1 LARFFLAACDDA
13 ALAASWT
20 GFGRLPQS
28 TATPIRNLTR
38 SGFCYDPGDPP
49 QGMPVTEPNPAADFE
64 ALGRQ
69 VWEAWSRPW
78 AGPAAAVPAAGA
90 LPGMDGLKNYLD
102 WMQQTA
108 ATMAGQGG
116 QGASPAAPFG
126 GWAMPGTGMPSFGLD
141 ALRGLLDTPA
151 FGHTREQQAEQ
162 QALVRALL
170 DHQQASARY
179 QELLARAQAQ
189 GAERLQRKL
198 AEPGFQVDSLKAMYD
213 LWVDAVEEAYAEIA
227 LSDEFRE
234 AYAAQGNT
242 QMRVRQ
248 LQQQQ
253 VEQWCRQV
261 GLPTRSEVAT
271 LGQRLQELRR
281 ELRRM
286 NAAVGAGAPSHA
298 AGKAVETAKRQAPA
312 KPASRAKAKP
322 ESAAKAATRRAPRQP
337 R

>member
-1 LARFFLAACDDA
+1 V
-13 ALAASWT
+13 
-20 GFGRLPQS
+20 
-28 TATPIRNLTR
+28 TA
-38 SGFCYDPGDPP
+38 
-49 QGMPVTEPNPAADFE
+49 QNPAADFE

-69 VWEAWSRPW
+69 VWDAWSRSW
-78 AGPAAAVPAAGA
+78 AGAAPAPAAPPA
-90 LPGMDGLKNYLD
+90 PGMDGLKSYLD
-102 WMQQTA
+102 WMQQA
-108 ATMAGQGG
+108 AAAMTGQGG
-116 QGASPAAPFG
+116 QVAPPVAPFG
-126 GWAMPGTGMPSFGLD
+126 NWTLPGAASPPPGLD
-141 ALRGLLDTPA
+141 ALRAWLDTPA
-151 FGHTREQQAEQ
+151 FGHTREQQAQQ
-162 QALVRALL
+162 QALLRALL

-179 QELLARAQAQ
+179 QQLLARAQAR
-189 GAERLQRKL
+189 GAERMQRKL

-253 VEQWCRQV
+253 VEQWCREV

-271 LGQRLQELRR
+271 LGQRVQQLRR

-286 NAAVGAGAPSHA
+286 QA
-298 AGKAVETAKRQAPA
+298 AGKSTSETAAVKTSRSRASARPAAPA
-312 KPASRAKAKP
+312 KARP
-322 ESAAKAATRRAPRQP
+322 AAKAATRRAPRKP

>member
-1 LARFFLAACDDA
+1 M
-13 ALAASWT
+13 T
-20 GFGRLPQS
+20 GL
-28 TATPIRNLTR
+28 
-38 SGFCYDPGDPP
+38 
-49 QGMPVTEPNPAADFE
+49 
-64 ALGRQ
+64 
-69 VWEAWSRPW
+69 
-78 AGPAAAVPAAGA
+78 
-90 LPGMDGLKNYLD
+90 
-102 WMQQTA
+102 
-108 ATMAGQGG
+108 GG
-116 QGASPAAPFG
+116 QVASPVAPFAN
-126 GWAMPGTGMPSFGLD
+126 WTMPGTGMPPAGFD

-151 FGHTREQQAEQ
+151 FGHTREQQAQQ
-162 QALVRALL
+162 QALLRALL

-189 GAERLQRKL
+189 GAERMQRKL
-198 AEPGFQVDSLKAMYD
+198 AEPGFQADSLKAMYD

-253 VEQWCRQV
+253 VEQWCREV

-286 NAAVGAGAPSHA
+286 QAAGRSADEHAAVKTSRSA
-298 AGKAVETAKRQAPA
+298 ASA
-312 KPASRAKAKP
+312 KPTTRAKARP
-322 ESAAKAATRRAPRQP
+322 ATKATTTRRAPRKP

>member
-1 LARFFLAACDDA
+1 LAG
-13 ALAASWT
+13 SV
-20 GFGRLPQS
+20 P
-28 TATPIRNLTR
+28 
-38 SGFCYDPGDPP
+38 
-49 QGMPVTEPNPAADFE
+49 
-64 ALGRQ
+64 
-69 VWEAWSRPW
+69 
-78 AGPAAAVPAAGA
+78 VPAAPPPMPSA
-90 LPGMDGLKNYLD
+90 DGLKSYLD
-102 WMQQTA
+102 WMQQA
-108 ATMAGQGG
+108 AAAMTGQGG
-116 QGASPAAPFG
+116 HVTPSVAPFG
-126 GWAMPGTGMPSFGLD
+126 HWTMPGTGTPPVSLD

-151 FGHTREQQAEQ
+151 FGYTREQQAQQ
-162 QALVRALL
+162 QALMRALL

-189 GAERLQRKL
+189 GAERMQRKL

-234 AYAAQGNT
+234 AYATQGNT

-253 VEQWCRQV
+253 VEQWCRET

-281 ELRRM
+281 DLRRM
-286 NAAVGAGAPSHA
+286 QAVGRSVPEGVAV
-298 AGKAVETAKRQAPA
+298 KASKAKVPA
-312 KPASRAKAKP
+312 KPATRAKARP
-322 ESAAKAATRRAPRQP
+322 ASQTTTRRAPRKP

>member
-1 LARFFLAACDDA
+1 
-13 ALAASWT
+13 
-20 GFGRLPQS
+20 
-28 TATPIRNLTR
+28 
-38 SGFCYDPGDPP
+38 
-49 QGMPVTEPNPAADFE
+49 MPVTAQNPVADFE

-69 VWEAWSRPW
+69 VWDAWSRSL
-78 AGPAAAVPAAGA
+78 AGSAPAPAPPPM
-90 LPGMDGLKNYLD
+90 PGVDGLKSYLD
-102 WMQQTA
+102 WMQQA
-108 ATMAGQGG
+108 AAAMSGQGG
-116 QGASPAAPFG
+116 HVAPPGAPFG
-126 GWAMPGTGMPSFGLD
+126 HWTMPGMGTPPVGPD

-151 FGHTREQQAEQ
+151 FGYTRDQQAQQ
-162 QALVRALL
+162 QALLRALL

-179 QELLARAQAQ
+179 QGLLARAQAQ
-189 GAERLQRKL
+189 GAERMQRKL

-213 LWVDAVEEAYAEIA
+213 LWVDAVEEAYTEIA

-253 VEQWCRQV
+253 VEQWCRDA
-261 GLPTRSEVAT
+261 GLPTRTEVAT

-286 NAAVGAGAPSHA
+286 QA
-298 AGKAVETAKRQAPA
+298 AGRGAADNVAVKTSKTKATA
-312 KPASRAKAKP
+312 KPAARAKARP
-322 ESAAKAATRRAPRQP
+322 ASKATTRRAPRKP

>member
-1 LARFFLAACDDA
+1 M
-13 ALAASWT
+13 
-20 GFGRLPQS
+20 
-28 TATPIRNLTR
+28 TAHK
-38 SGFCYDPGDPP
+38 
-49 QGMPVTEPNPAADFE
+49 PANDFE

-69 VWEAWSRPW
+69 VWEAWGRQWSG
-78 AGPAAAVPAAGA
+78 ATPAAAQP
-90 LPGMDGLKNYLD
+90 LPGVDGLKGYLD
-102 WMQQTA
+102 WMQQA
-108 ATMAGQGG
+108 AAAMTG
-116 QGASPAAPFG
+116 QGAHGPWPIPPIAGWTTPGMAP
-126 GWAMPGTGMPSFGLD
+126 PSSGFD

-151 FGHTREQQAEQ
+151 FGYTREQQAQQ
-162 QALVRALL
+162 QALMRALL
-170 DHQQASARY
+170 DQQQASARY
-179 QELLARAQAQ
+179 QELIARAQAQ
-189 GAERLQRKL
+189 GAERMQRKL

-253 VEQWCRQV
+253 VEQWCREA

-286 NAAVGAGAPSHA
+286 QA
-298 AGKAVETAKRQAPA
+298 AGRADADRADVKTSTRARASA
-312 KPASRAKAKP
+312 KPARARPASKTKQASK
-322 ESAAKAATRRAPRQP
+322 TTTRAPGKSR
-337 R
+337 

>member
-1 LARFFLAACDDA
+1 V
-13 ALAASWT
+13 
-20 GFGRLPQS
+20 
-28 TATPIRNLTR
+28 TA
-38 SGFCYDPGDPP
+38 
-49 QGMPVTEPNPAADFE
+49 QNPAADFE

-69 VWEAWSRPW
+69 VWDAWNRSW
-78 AGPAAAVPAAGA
+78 AGAAPAPAASPPA
-90 LPGMDGLKNYLD
+90 PGMDGLKSYLD
-102 WMQQTA
+102 WMQQA
-108 ATMAGQGG
+108 AAAMTGQGS
-116 QGASPAAPFG
+116 QVAPPVAPFG
-126 GWAMPGTGMPSFGLD
+126 NWTLPAAGTPPPGLD
-141 ALRGLLDTPA
+141 ALRGWLGMPA
-151 FGHTREQQAEQ
+151 FGHSREQQAQQ
-162 QALVRALL
+162 QALLRALL

-179 QELLARAQAQ
+179 QALLARAQAQ
-189 GAERLQRKL
+189 GAERMQRKL
-198 AEPGFQVDSLKAMYD
+198 AEPGFEAGSLKAMYD

-253 VEQWCRQV
+253 VEQWCREV

-286 NAAVGAGAPSHA
+286 HVAGKSTSETAAVKTSRSRAS
-298 AGKAVETAKRQAPA
+298 A
-312 KPASRAKAKP
+312 KPAASTKTRP
-322 ESAAKAATRRAPRQP
+322 AARTATRRAPRKP

>member
-1 LARFFLAACDDA
+1 
-13 ALAASWT
+13 
-20 GFGRLPQS
+20 
-28 TATPIRNLTR
+28 
-38 SGFCYDPGDPP
+38 
-49 QGMPVTEPNPAADFE
+49 MPVTAQNPVADFE

-69 VWEAWSRPW
+69 VWDAWSRSW
-78 AGPAAAVPAAGA
+78 AGPAPAPAAPPPA
-90 LPGMDGLKNYLD
+90 PGVDGLKSYLD
-102 WMQQTA
+102 WMQQA
-108 ATMAGQGG
+108 AAAMTGQGG
-116 QGASPAAPFG
+116 HVAPPGAPFG
-126 GWAMPGTGMPSFGLD
+126 HWTMPGMGTPPVGLD

-151 FGHTREQQAEQ
+151 FGYTREQQAQQ
-162 QALVRALL
+162 QALLRALL

-189 GAERLQRKL
+189 GAERMQRKL

-213 LWVDAVEEAYAEIA
+213 QWVDAAEEAYAEIA

-253 VEQWCRQV
+253 VEQWCREA
-261 GLPTRSEVAT
+261 GLPTRSEVAM

-286 NAAVGAGAPSHA
+286 QA
-298 AGKAVETAKRQAPA
+298 AGRNVVDYVAVKTSKPKAPVKSAA
-312 KPASRAKAKP
+312 RAKAR
-322 ESAAKAATRRAPRQP
+322 SASKARPASKATTRRAPRKP

>member
-1 LARFFLAACDDA
+1 
-13 ALAASWT
+13 
-20 GFGRLPQS
+20 
-28 TATPIRNLTR
+28 
-38 SGFCYDPGDPP
+38 
-49 QGMPVTEPNPAADFE
+49 MPVTAQNPVADFE

-69 VWEAWSRPW
+69 VWDAWSRSL
-78 AGPAAAVPAAGA
+78 AGSVPVPAAPPPMPSA
-90 LPGMDGLKNYLD
+90 DGLKSYLD
-102 WMQQTA
+102 WMQQA
-108 ATMAGQGG
+108 AAAMTGQGG
-116 QGASPAAPFG
+116 HVAPPVAPFG
-126 GWAMPGTGMPSFGLD
+126 HWTMPGVGTPPAGLD

-151 FGHTREQQAEQ
+151 FGYTREQQAQQ
-162 QALVRALL
+162 QALLRALL

-189 GAERLQRKL
+189 GAERMQRKL

-234 AYAAQGNT
+234 AYATQGNT

-253 VEQWCRQV
+253 VEQWCRET

-281 ELRRM
+281 DLRRM
-286 NAAVGAGAPSHA
+286 QAVGRSVPEGVAV
-298 AGKAVETAKRQAPA
+298 KASKAKVPA
-312 KPASRAKAKP
+312 KPATRAKARP
-322 ESAAKAATRRAPRQP
+322 ASQTTTRRAPRKP

>member
-1 LARFFLAACDDA
+1 V
-13 ALAASWT
+13 
-20 GFGRLPQS
+20 
-28 TATPIRNLTR
+28 TAH
-38 SGFCYDPGDPP
+38 
-49 QGMPVTEPNPAADFE
+49 NPATDFE

-69 VWEAWSRPW
+69 VWDAWNRSW
-78 AGPAAAVPAAGA
+78 VGPAPAPAAPSPV
-90 LPGMDGLKNYLD
+90 PGMDGLKSYLD
-102 WMQQTA
+102 WMQQVA
-108 ATMAGQGG
+108 AAMTGQGG
-116 QGASPAAPFG
+116 QVASPAAPFG
-126 GWAMPGTGMPSFGLD
+126 HWTMPGTGMPPAGFD

-151 FGHTREQQAEQ
+151 FGHSREQQAQQ
-162 QALVRALL
+162 QALLRALL

-189 GAERLQRKL
+189 GAERMQRKL

-248 LQQQQ
+248 LQQRQ
-253 VEQWCRQV
+253 VEQWCREV

-281 ELRRM
+281 ELRSM
-286 NAAVGAGAPSHA
+286 QAAGPGADEHVAVKTSRGAAGARP
-298 AGKAVETAKRQAPA
+298 TT
-312 KPASRAKAKP
+312 RAKARP
-322 ESAAKAATRRAPRQP
+322 ATKATTTRAPRKP

>member
-1 LARFFLAACDDA
+1 
-13 ALAASWT
+13 
-20 GFGRLPQS
+20 
-28 TATPIRNLTR
+28 
-38 SGFCYDPGDPP
+38 
-49 QGMPVTEPNPAADFE
+49 MPVTVQNPVADFE

-69 VWEAWSRPW
+69 VWDAWSRSLTGSAP
-78 AGPAAAVPAAGA
+78 APAAPPMSGV
-90 LPGMDGLKNYLD
+90 DGLKGYLD
-102 WMQQTA
+102 WMQQA
-108 ATMAGQGG
+108 ATAMTGLGPPVA
-116 QGASPAAPFG
+116 PPVAPFG
-126 GWAMPGTGMPSFGLD
+126 HWTMPGVGTPPVGLD

-151 FGHTREQQAEQ
+151 FGHTREQQAQQ
-162 QALVRALL
+162 QALLRALL

-189 GAERLQRKL
+189 GAERMQHKL

-253 VEQWCRQV
+253 VEQWCREA

-281 ELRRM
+281 ELRRIQT
-286 NAAVGAGAPSHA
+286 AGRGMADGVAIKTSKP
-298 AGKAVETAKRQAPA
+298 KAPA
-312 KPASRAKAKP
+312 KSAARAKARP
-322 ESAAKAATRRAPRQP
+322 ASKATTRRAPRKP

>member
-1 LARFFLAACDDA
+1 
-13 ALAASWT
+13 
-20 GFGRLPQS
+20 
-28 TATPIRNLTR
+28 
-38 SGFCYDPGDPP
+38 
-49 QGMPVTEPNPAADFE
+49 MPVTAQNPAADFE

-69 VWEAWSRPW
+69 VWDAWSRSL
-78 AGPAAAVPAAGA
+78 AGSAPAPAAPPPM
-90 LPGMDGLKNYLD
+90 PGVNGLKSYLD
-102 WMQQTA
+102 WMQQA
-108 ATMAGQGG
+108 AAAMTGQGG
-116 QGASPAAPFG
+116 HVAPPGASFG
-126 GWAMPGTGMPSFGLD
+126 HWTMPGMGTPPAGID

-151 FGHTREQQAEQ
+151 FGYTREQQAEQ
-162 QALVRALL
+162 QALMRALL
-170 DHQQASARY
+170 DNQQASARY

-189 GAERLQRKL
+189 GAERMQRKL

-253 VEQWCRQV
+253 VEQWCRET

-286 NAAVGAGAPSHA
+286 QA
-298 AGKAVETAKRQAPA
+298 AGRGVSEEVAVKTSKAKTSA
-312 KPASRAKAKP
+312 KPSARVKARPTSKVSPASKAT
-322 ESAAKAATRRAPRQP
+322 TRRAPRKP